1 MPTPKLSNDVMNFY
15 EHKDVK
21 NLLPQYHNPNEA
33 LSGIRFPSRIGVIG
47 SSSSGKTNWLISY
60 LARANDTFGFIHIV
74 CKMKEPLYEF
84 LEKKIGA
91 KYIKFYTNLS
101 ELPTPNDIPHKDKQQ
116 LIIFDDQVNEK
127 NQQLISEY
135 FVRGR
140 KVGLGLS
147 LIYISQD
154 FHKIP
159 TIIRRQFNFLIL
171 LKLSS
176 NRDLNAVLRDFS
188 YDKGVR
194 DMYKEA
200 TRERFNFFKIDI
212 DNPNDNKRFSHNWT
226 DYFEVER

>member
-15 EHKDVK
+15 ERKDVK
-21 NLLPQYHNPNEA
+21 SLLPQYHNPNEA
-33 LSGIRFPSRIGVIG
+33 WSGIRFPSRIGVIG

-176 NRDLNAVLRDFS
+176 NRDLNTVLRDFS

-212 DNPNDNKRFSHNWT
+212 GNPNDNKRFSHNWT

>member
-1 MPTPKLSNDVMNFY
+1 
-15 EHKDVK
+15 
-21 NLLPQYHNPNEA
+21 
-33 LSGIRFPSRIGVIG
+33 
-47 SSSSGKTNWLISY
+47 
-60 LARANDTFGFIHIV
+60 
-74 CKMKEPLYEF
+74 MKEPLYEF

-127 NQQLISEY
+127 NQEVIKEW
-135 FVRGR
+135 FIRGR
-140 KVGLGLS
+140 KVGLGVS

-159 TIIRRQFNFLIL
+159 TIIRRQFNYLIL

-176 NRDLNAVLRDFS
+176 NRDLNTVLRDFS

-200 TRERFNFFKIDI
+200 TRERFHFFNIDI